1 MFLHIDLDAFFASVE
16 QLDNPKLKGKPV
28 IVGALPGSSRGVV
41 STCSY
46 EARKYGVHSAM
57 PIEQAYKLCK
67 DGIFLPCRMQR
78 YHEKSYEVMK
88 IFNDFSPDV
97 QQMSVDEAFVDL
109 TGTER
114 LFGPI
119 VSTAKKIK
127 ERVFNE
133 TGLTVSV
140 GIGTN
145 KYIAKIASGLSKPD
159 GLFLV
164 PEGTEEAFISTLPLT
179 KIWGIGKKTLEKLNK
194 LGFYSVNDIKKNPL
208 NILESYFGKS
218 GAMFLYKA
226 VRGLNAETFSSTTS
240 SKSISAEN
248 TYEND
253 LIDRYI
259 IETSILSL
267 TETVMFRLLKE
278 NWKSKT
284 VFLKIRYDDFSTISV
299 QSTSSK
305 YITSVDD
312 LFDRVCNLFY
322 KKYNGGRIRLLGV
335 GAMNLESA
343 DKAVQIELFD
353 TIDDKKQKVEDALI
367 SIKTK
372 HPNIKITKA
381 RLLNKE

>member
-1 MFLHIDLDAFFASVE
+1 
-16 QLDNPKLKGKPV
+16 
-28 IVGALPGSSRGVV
+28 
-41 STCSY
+41 
-46 EARKYGVHSAM
+46 
-57 PIEQAYKLCK
+57 
-67 DGIFLPCRMQR
+67 
-78 YHEKSYEVMK
+78 
-88 IFNDFSPDV
+88 
-97 QQMSVDEAFVDL
+97 
-109 TGTER
+109 
-114 LFGPI
+114 
-119 VSTAKKIK
+119 
-127 ERVFNE
+127 
-133 TGLTVSV
+133 
-140 GIGTN
+140 
-145 KYIAKIASGLSKPD
+145 
-159 GLFLV
+159 
-164 PEGTEEAFISTLPLT
+164 
-179 KIWGIGKKTLEKLNK
+179 
-194 LGFYSVNDIKKNPL
+194 
-208 NILESYFGKS
+208 
-218 GAMFLYKA
+218 MFLYKA

-343 DKAVQIELFD
+343 DKAVQIELFN

>member
-1 MFLHIDLDAFFASVE
+1 
-16 QLDNPKLKGKPV
+16 
-28 IVGALPGSSRGVV
+28 
-41 STCSY
+41 
-46 EARKYGVHSAM
+46 
-57 PIEQAYKLCK
+57 
-67 DGIFLPCRMQR
+67 MQR

-343 DKAVQIELFD
+343 DKAVQIELFN